1 MLGSCIIETVF
12 YVHDLFFHP
21 GKQILSW
28 LYNFGIL
35 SIDFWSMFIINN
47 QKQRVGV
54 TRLKKEIHACT
65 TQCFKIYLD
74 KDFEV
79 F

>member
-12 YVHDLFFHP
+12 YVHNLFFHP

-35 SIDFWSMFIINN
+35 SLDFWSMFIINN
-47 QKQRVGV
+47 QKQRVWV
-54 TRLKKEIHACT
+54 TRIKKEIHACT
-65 TQCFKIYLD
+65 YAMLQNLP
-74 KDFEV
+74 
-79 F
+79 

>member
-12 YVHDLFFHP
+12 YVHNLFFHP

-65 TQCFKIYLD
+65 YAMLQNLP
-74 KDFEV
+74 
-79 F
+79 